1 MPKLT
6 KSEKEMLI
14 ALESAFD
21 ICFIVKDFA
30 ENVVSGCNVEDDIT
44 HEIENIKKA
53 GTFIDWYI
61 KTYKK

>member
-14 ALESAFD
+14 ALKSAFD

-30 ENVVSGCNVEDDIT
+30 ENVVSGCNFEDDIT
-44 HEIENIKKA
+44 HEI
-53 GTFIDWYI
+53 
-61 KTYKK
+61 